1 MKILQIC
8 HKPPRPA
15 IDGGCIA
22 MDNLTK
28 GLLEAGHDVKV
39 LCVSTHKHP
48 FLPESMSDVYK
59 KSTRIEGVFI
69 DTKLHF
75 VDAFSNLITRDSY
88 NVSRFF
94 SPDFDMALESI
105 LKASEYD
112 VVQLESLFMT
122 PYIDTVRRFS
132 NAKLILRSHN
142 LEYKIW
148 QRMARVSSNGPKKAY
163 LKLLAKRLKGYEIG
177 VTSQVDGIATIS
189 PEDTS
194 NFKELGCK
202 TNLVTLPFGIDT
214 SEYEVE
220 RPYNF
225 RPTLFH
231 LGAMDWMPNIEGV
244 EWFLKDAWGEILNAY
259 PNLHLHLA
267 GKASKQFEPKGDRRN
282 LHMDGEV
289 PSAKDYMH
297 SKGIMIVPLLSG
309 GGIRIKIIEGMAMGK
324 VIISTTVGAEGIGV
338 THGENILIADTPA
351 EFKQRIDEIHEN
363 QDMLERI
370 SRNARKFIERNFDN
384 GVLTQRLLK
393 FYVGDSCASGEKVGF

>member
-39 LCVSTHKHP
+39 LCASTHKHP
-48 FLPESMSDVYK
+48 FRPELMSEVYK
-59 KSTRIEGVFI
+59 RSTRIDSVYI
-69 DTKLHF
+69 DTRLHF

-94 SPDFDMALESI
+94 SPDFDMSLERI
-105 LKASEYD
+105 LKTEKFD

-132 NAKLILRSHN
+132 KAKLILRSHN

-148 QRMARVSSNGPKKAY
+148 QRMAKVSASGPRKAY
-163 LKLLAKRLKGYEIG
+163 LRLLAKRLKEYELGI
-177 VTSQVDGIATIS
+177 TSQVDGIATIS
-189 PEDTS
+189 PEDTA

-202 TNLVTLPFGIDT
+202 TKIVTLPFGIDT

-220 RPYNF
+220 GSYIF
-225 RPTLFH
+225 RPSLFH
-231 LGAMDWMPNIEGV
+231 LGAMDWLPNVEGV
-244 EWFLKDAWGEILNAY
+244 EWFLNKSWGPILKSY
-259 PNLHLHLA
+259 PKLQLHLA
-267 GKASKQFEPKGDRRN
+267 GKSSEDFKAAKGLEN
-282 LHMDGEV
+282 VHLDGEV
-289 PSAKDYMH
+289 NSAKEYMH

-309 GGIRIKIIEGMAMGK
+309 GGIRVKIIEGMAMGK
-324 VIISTTVGAEGIGV
+324 VIISTSIGAEGIGV
-338 THGENILIADTPA
+338 THGENILLADTSA
-351 EFKQRIDEIHEN
+351 EFKARIDEIHED
-363 QDMLERI
+363 QKMLERI
-370 SRNARKFIERNFDN
+370 SKNARKFIERNFDN
-384 GVLTQRLLK
+384 AVLTQRLLR
-393 FYVGDSCASGEKVGF
+393 FYIGDSCISGEKVGL